1 MVEFAIG
8 FGLIVAIWFGREV
21 IKDSADGLDE
31 SAKLWRD
38 EKIVEVALQRQELY
52 QDLKDQMEDANLS
65 KLATSQDI
73 HKLVGYTKKK

>member
-1 MVEFAIG
+1 MVELAIG

-38 EKIVEVALQRQELY
+38 EKIAEVALQRQSLY
-52 QDLKDQMEDANLS
+52 QDLKDQMEDANLT
-65 KLATSQDI
+65 KLATSADI
-73 HKLVGYTKKK
+73 HKLIGYTKKK

>member
-1 MVEFAIG
+1 MVEFAVG
-8 FGLIVAIWFGREV
+8 FGLIVAIWIGRAV
-21 IKDSADGLDE
+21 IKDSVDGLDE

-52 QDLKDQMEDANLS
+52 QDLKDQMEDANLT